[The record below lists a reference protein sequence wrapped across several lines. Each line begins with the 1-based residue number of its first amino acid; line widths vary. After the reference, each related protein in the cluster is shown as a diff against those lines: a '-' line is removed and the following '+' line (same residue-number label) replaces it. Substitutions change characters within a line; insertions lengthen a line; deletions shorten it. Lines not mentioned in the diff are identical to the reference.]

1 MRSRSRSWCLTGAK
15 ACSRSFARSAAWSG
29 PSTSTAGPWRGG
41 GRPAMSRGGSR
52 PIRLTEKPDHTSD
65 LADQADVAGHDRLV
79 GRVFGDQLDVAVL
92 PLEAL
97 DCGVAFDQ
105 GDHDGAVGSLVLGA
119 DEHQVVIE
127 DAGVDHAVAANP
139 EQEVAVLRQVG
150 REQDVV
156 FDVLLRQ
163 DRAPGGHVAHDGD
176 RDGVAP
182 LLGDLRVGDQL
193 DRARLAGVALD
204 QAAPLELVEVVVD
217 GRARAQ
223 ADRLAD
229 LAHARRVVADLGHVP
244 DVVEDLVLP
253 FGELF
258 GQFVFISRAWWG
270 DAEAMLALRAST
282 RKPLFGVLTGERP
295 FGMLPNVCTLPVT
308 GSNLGG
314 HPVPAAFLRC
324 GDCWRQ
330 SPPFPCSGSD
340 SRWGR
345 TGAPRPATRWWSSS
359 RATRCGRSPW
369 STIRRMMFGSV
380 STISSRPTA
389 WSGRR
394 SRWGRPS
401 ACPASKL
408 RRRPGVRRAH
418 NK

>member
-1 MRSRSRSWCLTGAK
+1 M
-15 ACSRSFARSAAWSG
+15 
-29 PSTSTAGPWRGG
+29 
-41 GRPAMSRGGSR
+41 
-52 PIRLTEKPDHTSD
+52 EKPDHTSD
-65 LADQADVAGHDRLV
+65 LTDQADVVGDNRLV
-79 GRVFGDQLDVAVL
+79 GGVLGDQLDVAVR
-92 PLEAL
+92 PLETL
-97 DCGVAFDQ
+97 DRGVAFDQ
-105 GDHDGAVGSLVLGA
+105 GDDDRAVGSLVLGT
-119 DEHQVVIE
+119 DEHQVVVE
-127 DAGVDHAVAANP
+127 DAGVDHAVATNP
-139 EQEVAVLRQVG
+139 EQEVAILRQIG
-150 REQDVV
+150 RKQDVV

-163 DRAPGGHVAHDGD
+163 DRAPGGHIADDRHGD
-176 RDGVAP
+176 SVAP
-182 LLGDLRVGDQL
+182 LLGDLGVGDQL
-193 DRARLAGVALD
+193 NRARLAGVTLD
-204 QAAPLELVEVVVD
+204 QSAALELVEVVVD

-223 ADRLAD
+223 TDRLAD

-282 RKPLFGVLTGERP
+282 RKPLFGVLTRERP
-295 FGMLPNVCTLPVT
+295 FGMLPNVCTPPVT

-314 HPVPAAFLRC
+314 HPVPAAFRRC

-345 TGAPRPATRWWSSS
+345 TGAPRPATRRWLSS
-359 RATRCGRSPW
+359 RATPCGRSPW
-369 STIRRMMFGSV
+369 STIRRMMCGIV
-380 STISSRPTA
+380 STTSSRPTA
-389 WSGRR
+389 WPGRR

-401 ACPASKL
+401 GCLADGRS
-408 RRRPGVRRAH
+408 RPPGARRAH